1 MAFRTQD
8 IVAELGEARVRDE
21 ILYADHGARALA
33 QPGRRALFAIPAGG
47 FLHELGILFR
57 VVAVR

>member
-33 QPGRRALFAIPAGG
+33 IPAGG